1 MTRRLSHSLN
11 YSRYWDLVS
20 ACNQTFYYIVDLS
33 LGYWALGNLL
43 FFVTT
48 PERVWGSQNWSTGD
62 GPCGVLLQSELWEQ
76 EGKGDGRF
84 VEIIVNRWTLWWSCG
99 YYGGTVENMVDC
111 CNWQYLAQ
119 FCLWRYFCWECVK
132 IIFSL
137 CPHLHFW
144 CHCSCSLLKMI
155 VKTKSKWQVPMSDA
169 MKNKARLAL
178 SGGRD
183 IDRLV
188 GKESVNK

>member
-1 MTRRLSHSLN
+1 MSSSQFFL
-11 YSRYWDLVS
+11 
-20 ACNQTFYYIVDLS
+20 
-33 LGYWALGNLL
+33 
-43 FFVTT
+43 FVTT
-48 PERVWGSQNWSTGD
+48 PERAWGSQNWSTGD
-62 GPCGVLLQSELWEQ
+62 GPRGVLLQSELWEQ

-99 YYGGTVENMVDC
+99 YYGGTVENTVDC

-119 FCLWRYFCWECVK
+119 FCLWRYFCWVGVK
-132 IIFSL
+132 IIFSP

-183 IDRLV
+183 IDRSV
-188 GKESVNK
+188 GKEFVNK

>member
-1 MTRRLSHSLN
+1 MGPAYKPPHFFLVLKIDPQVMALVEFCYKASSESKKAKVMVVSWKLS
-11 YSRYWDLVS
+11 WI
-20 ACNQTFYYIVDLS
+20 A
-33 LGYWALGNLL
+33 
-43 FFVTT
+43 
-48 PERVWGSQNWSTGD
+48 
-62 GPCGVLLQSELWEQ
+62 
-76 EGKGDGRF
+76 GK
-84 VEIIVNRWTLWWSCG
+84 LWWSCG

-119 FCLWRYFCWECVK
+119 FCWWRYFCWVGVK

-137 CPHLHFW
+137 RPHLHFW

-183 IDRLV
+183 IDRSV
-188 GKESVNK
+188 GKEFVNK

>member
-1 MTRRLSHSLN
+1 MTGWWWRRPSSDHP
-11 YSRYWDLVS
+11 
-20 ACNQTFYYIVDLS
+20 C
-33 LGYWALGNLL
+33 LL
-43 FFVTT
+43 FFSL
-48 PERVWGSQNWSTGD
+48 SQPPRGCEGLKIDPQVMALVEFCYKAS
-62 GPCGVLLQSELWEQ
+62 SESKKAKVMVVSWKLSWIA
-76 EGKGDGRF
+76 GK
-84 VEIIVNRWTLWWSCG
+84 LWWSCG

-119 FCLWRYFCWECVK
+119 FCWWRYFCWVGVK
-132 IIFSL
+132 IIFSP

-183 IDRLV
+183 IDRSV
-188 GKESVNK
+188 GKEFVNK

>member
-1 MTRRLSHSLN
+1 MIFFFEERQNPITQVALFPGAPSSHQP
-11 YSRYWDLVS
+11 YWPARHHTLYKLHI
-20 ACNQTFYYIVDLS
+20 NH
-33 LGYWALGNLL
+33 L
-43 FFVTT
+43 FF
-48 PERVWGSQNWSTGD
+48 PSWCPRLKSWSTGD
-62 GPCGVLLQSELWEQ
+62 GPRGVLLQSELWEQ

-99 YYGGTVENMVDC
+99 YYGGSVENTVDC

-119 FCLWRYFCWECVK
+119 FCLWRYFCWVGVK
-132 IIFSL
+132 IIFSP

-183 IDRLV
+183 IDRSV
-188 GKESVNK
+188 GKEFVNK